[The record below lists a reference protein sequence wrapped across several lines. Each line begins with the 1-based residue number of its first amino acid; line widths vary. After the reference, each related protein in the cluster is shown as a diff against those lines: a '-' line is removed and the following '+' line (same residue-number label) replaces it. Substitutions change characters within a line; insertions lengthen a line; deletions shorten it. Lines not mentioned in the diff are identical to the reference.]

1 MAWRNVCVGGGG
13 VGGGGMGGG
22 GGSAGFLRP
31 QMRLCGWQGGDT
43 LDIDHQAELLLS
55 WAVSWG
61 ECLWQVICYIPKTLS
76 GSLEF

>member
-1 MAWRNVCVGGGG
+1 MAWRNVCVGGG
-13 VGGGGMGGG
+13 VGG